1 MCSASR
7 NTKRVKRMLKV
18 EPTEW
23 LTEVALNNRD
33 RLVRRVW
40 LVYKKYQKKRDS
52 EEIAILR
59 QIIFER
65 NLKYFE

>member
-7 NTKRVKRMLKV
+7 NTKRVRRMLKV

-33 RLVRRVW
+33 RLARRVW
-40 LVYKKYQKKRDS
+40 LVYKKYQKKKDS

-59 QIIFER
+59 QTNDER